1 MYMCNDVALTTARDR
16 SRRSTVTV
24 WKTVRRLF
32 HFSCILHI
40 IIFLCVCSFFFFF
53 FSSRRRHTRF
63 DCDWSSDVCSSD
75 LMIRHTR
82 FDCDWSSDVCSS
94 DLGAL
99 VTVLLSLI
107 LGFTLKILRWT
118 HTIQPAPARV
128 RDIASRVAKQ
138 AGAKLREVWV
148 NQRSEERRVG
158 KEGRSRWSPDH

>member
-94 DLGAL
+94 DLGSNAY
-99 VTVLLSLI
+99 
-107 LGFTLKILRWT
+107 
-118 HTIQPAPARV
+118 QPHVVPPPV
-128 RDIASRVAKQ
+128 F
-138 AGAKLREVWV
+138 
-148 NQRSEERRVG
+148 
-158 KEGRSRWSPDH
+158 H